1 MKRKI
6 ENYLNSKEKS
16 QYDNLDKIYE
26 MYLNGDIKKLLSEY
40 TGVGIYPKFYK
51 YGKTIQLNYN
61 YNNIYVI
68 IDLFEDKYNAVVY
81 HAGIS
86 ADDLDKLL
94 IDHDYQDDFD
104 LKKLI
109 KELDEKIKNHP
120 RLKDTTLI
128 EKKRKIY
135 SLIALI
141 SLCLPAVICVGIGLY
156 CVITERTVR
165 GNISWGIFLIVIPLI
180 VWFIFDVKSKR
191 MK

>member
-40 TGVGIYPKFYK
+40 TGVGIYPKFDK

-109 KELDEKIKNHP
+109 KEFDEKIKNHP
-120 RLKDTTLI
+120 KLKDTTLI

-141 SLCLPAVICVGIGLY
+141 SLCLPAVICGGIGLY
-156 CVITERTVR
+156 CVITERAVK
-165 GNISWGIFLIVIPLI
+165 GNISWGIFLIIIPLI